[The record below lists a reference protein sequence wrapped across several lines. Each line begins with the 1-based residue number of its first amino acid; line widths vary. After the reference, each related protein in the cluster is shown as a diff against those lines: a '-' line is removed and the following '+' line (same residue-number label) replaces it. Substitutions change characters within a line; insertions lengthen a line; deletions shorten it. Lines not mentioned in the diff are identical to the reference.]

1 MSTWRGQMR
10 EADVVRVA
18 LMNEWKD
25 KPITFVAYGGVGGA
39 RAIKHTQSQPSVR
52 PPTSWRQS
60 QTSRD

>member
-1 MSTWRGQMR
+1 MSSWRGQMR

-18 LMNEWKD
+18 LRNEGKD
-25 KPITFVAYGGVGGA
+25 KPITFVGYGGVGGLH
-39 RAIKHTQSQPSVR
+39 AIEHTQSQPSVR